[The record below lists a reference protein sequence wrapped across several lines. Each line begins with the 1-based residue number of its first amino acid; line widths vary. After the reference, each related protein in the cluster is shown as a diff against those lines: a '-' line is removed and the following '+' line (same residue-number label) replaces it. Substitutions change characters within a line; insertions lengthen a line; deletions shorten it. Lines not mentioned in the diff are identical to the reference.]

1 MISIMTLLLK
11 LTKTGDTVTNCGDF
25 TNEFIYYNN
34 YFIVYQRTIVPV
46 KPIAE
51 KIS

>member
-1 MISIMTLLLK
+1 MTLLLK
-11 LTKTGDTVTNCGDF
+11 LTECVKTGNTVTNCDDL

-34 YFIVYQRTIVPV
+34 YFIVYQRTTFSV

-51 KIS
+51 NIS